1 MRTGIVPLATGVA
14 LSLAAC
20 AAYRDENAPLYRFAG
35 VQQQIEGYYDDNATE
50 EDWTCDEVQ
59 MDGIDESRVV
69 GETAAQVKLAVHYH
83 FSSFDESPAEGGD
96 RCQGFNTRFFTF
108 DRGADGSLTLASMSG
123 PQRRP

>member
-1 MRTGIVPLATGVA
+1 VRAIMILVGAIG
-14 LSLAAC
+14 LAAC
-20 AAYRDENAPLYRFAG
+20 AAEYREENAPLSRFAG
-35 VQQQIEGYYDDNATE
+35 VQQQIESYYGLNATE
-50 EDWTCDEVQ
+50 ENWICDEVQ

-69 GETAAQVKLAVHYH
+69 GETATQVKLAVRYH
-83 FSSFDESPAEGGD
+83 FSSFDERPSEGGN